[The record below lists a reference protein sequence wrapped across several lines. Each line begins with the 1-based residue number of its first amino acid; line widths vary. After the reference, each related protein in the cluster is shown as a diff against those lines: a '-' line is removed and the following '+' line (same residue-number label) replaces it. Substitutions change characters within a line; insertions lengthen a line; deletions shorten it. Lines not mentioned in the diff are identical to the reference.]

1 MYAGG
6 MMARDLCGQL
16 FADFYREQY
25 HRATGSHTTK
35 SSSPGLDDGF
45 TETQY
50 DPEKVSHHNNFP
62 DHLQV
67 NKARLHTV
75 TILSKSRKR

>member
-25 HRATGSHTTK
+25 HRAIGCRTTK
-35 SSSPGLDDGF
+35 SSSPCPDDGF
-45 TETQY
+45 TGTQY
-50 DPEKVSHHNNFP
+50 DPEKVSY
-62 DHLQV
+62 LES
-67 NKARLHTV
+67 LLL
-75 TILSKSRKR
+75 LS